1 MTQQSL
7 GVARDEAGPAP
18 ARSLV
23 LTVPATPEA
32 VGLLRRAAVDVARE
46 NGADADLASDI
57 ALAVSEAVTNA
68 VKYAYDSTSEEQ
80 GEVELSARPVDR
92 FLEVSVSDR
101 GTGFGAGSSDGLG
114 MGLALIAHMSAEMTV
129 VQEGQGT
136 QVRMRFLLAASS

>member
-1 MTQQSL
+1 MTQQLL
-7 GVARDEAGPAP
+7 GVARDEADPAP
-18 ARSLV
+18 TRSID

-32 VGLLRRAAVDVARE
+32 VGVLRRAAVDVARE

-68 VKYAYDSTSEEQ
+68 VKYAYDSTNEVQ

-92 FLEVSVSDR
+92 FLEISVRDR

-136 QVRMRFLLAASS
+136 QVRMRFLLAASP